1 MKVDLAEFTP
11 VRKPLTSKELLDE
24 IILYDDRT
32 YKAHCL
38 NRTAAAV
45 WRLCD
50 GNHSVAD
57 IAKAVVPGSE
67 SDPNAAGSVVWAAL
81 KQLGKSGLLVNS
93 LPSHSSLPTL
103 SRRELVLR
111 LGVGTVIA
119 IPAARS
125 ALVAAAPQS
134 ASPAKK
140 PAPRRPIPR

>member
-1 MKVDLAEFTP
+1 MKGNLAEFTP

-38 NRTAAAV
+38 NNTAAAV

-57 IAKAVVPGSE
+57 MAKALVPGSE
-67 SDPNAAGSVVWAAL
+67 SDPGAAESLVWAAL
-81 KQLGKSGLLVNS
+81 KQLRKSGLLVNAMPS
-93 LPSHSSLPTL
+93 DSRLPSL

-111 LGVGTVIA
+111 LGIATVLA
-119 IPAARS
+119 VPTARS

-134 ASPAKK
+134 VSPAKQ
-140 PAPRRPIPR
+140 PSSRRRIPR